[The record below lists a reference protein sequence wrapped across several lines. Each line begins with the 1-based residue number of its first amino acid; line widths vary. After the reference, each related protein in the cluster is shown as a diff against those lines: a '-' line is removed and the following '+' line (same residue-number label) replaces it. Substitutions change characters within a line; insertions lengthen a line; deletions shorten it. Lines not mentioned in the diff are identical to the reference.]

1 MEVLLV
7 LFVAF
12 AAGIA
17 SGRLLHAGPT
27 LQRVVARVQTAG
39 ILALVFLMGL
49 ALGADATFW
58 ERVGRLGLEALLF
71 GVLTAAGGGFA
82 AMLAGRWIERRR
94 LRAADAPAGPIA
106 PASPTAPASPAA
118 PATPAGGDGA

>member
-1 MEVLLV
+1 MEVLLI

-71 GVLTAAGGGFA
+71 GVLTATGGGFA

-94 LRAADAPAGPIA
+94 RRTTGAPAA
-106 PASPTAPASPAA
+106 PASPEAPAA
-118 PATPAGGDGA
+118 PAGGDGVG